1 MDFSP
6 PVVEWLKH
14 RRKLLDLTQRGL
26 ARRANFSLAAIRQIE
41 EGSRIASRN
50 LAEALAIALEIP
62 AEDREAFIAF
72 VRGTAGQHPLN
83 HLPVPL
89 TPLLG
94 REGAL
99 AAVKRALMEEGARLI
114 TLLGPPGVGK
124 TRLALQVAR
133 ELQPILAGGATFVS
147 LAPVGDPALI
157 PAAIAAAL
165 QNRAIGADASIEAVG
180 RFIDARPML
189 LVMDNF
195 EHLLAGASVIN
206 TLLGSCPGLRALATS
221 RELLNLF
228 GEQVIEVA
236 PLDEAPACA
245 LFVRHAAAAKPGFA
259 LSPEN
264 APVIT
269 EICRKLDGL
278 PLAIELAAA
287 RARMLTP
294 GKMLARLNHH
304 SGAQLELLT
313 TGPRDWPA
321 RQQTLRATIDWS
333 YALLNSDEQSFFRRM
348 GVFSGGCA
356 FEMARA
362 VCGDSGD
369 GTSRD
374 EASTES
380 RLQSLLDKSL
390 IKETLGLD
398 GAPRLE
404 LLETLRE
411 YAVLRLED
419 SGEGPAT
426 RGRMA
431 AYLAQLARSMQPYS
445 FHPDHIGRLRRMAVE
460 RDNIRAA
467 LNWSRG
473 PGGDYSAGLQL
484 AGLTGWVVSWGGYL
498 KVYLPPAEIS
508 AWMTDIDLRIRGVNP
523 ADQTSVLFGLTDL
536 TMSLGDPDA
545 WRRMVALIE
554 DSARRSGETVD
565 RCLAGFARILAE
577 HCMTGDFARGEPHY
591 EALLV
596 LSESDPDWRA
606 FAQNLYGRAL
616 VLNGQPDRAIGLISA
631 ARAHWEARG
640 MVWAPHGG
648 TATTRM
654 YLAMAHIARDEY
666 ARAQTLAEQAADD
679 NARGGWRP
687 GEAVGARFAALA
699 AAAAGQAEAFC
710 ADAARHL
717 RIWPNVPREV
727 TRHPMSRHMSPGE
740 ARVLLRCAAWAL
752 TRQRETL
759 PGHVWPLLLVV
770 LGGIMNGVGG
780 ASAGAYL
787 FGAADGLLAR
797 ANGLPADS
805 PFRVLVEQQQA
816 NARTF
821 WAADLAL
828 TLAWETGANSSLDD
842 VTAFVRALEP
852 PREPNQAPLF
862 DNKTPEGQVDPSG

>member
-6 PVVEWLKH
+6 PVAEWLKH
-14 RRKLLDLTQRGL
+14 RRKLFDLTQRGL

-41 EGSRIASRN
+41 EGSRVASRN

-72 VRGTAGQHPLN
+72 VRGMAGQQRLN

-94 REGAL
+94 REASLTTIG
-99 AAVKRALMEEGARLI
+99 RAFTEDGSRLI

-124 TRLALQVAR
+124 TRLAMQVAR
-133 ELQPILAGGATFVS
+133 DLQPVLAGGASFVP

-165 QNRAIGADASIEAVG
+165 QNRAIGADASIEAIG

-189 LVMDNF
+189 LVVDNF

-206 TLLGSCPGLRALATS
+206 TLLSRCPGLRVLATS
-221 RELLNLF
+221 RALLNLF
-228 GEQVIEVA
+228 GERVMEVA
-236 PLDEAPACA
+236 PLSAEAASA
-245 LFVRHAAAAKPGFA
+245 LFVRHATAAKPGFA
-259 LSPEN
+259 VTSEN
-264 APVIT
+264 APVIA
-269 EICRKLDGL
+269 EICRRLDGL

-294 GKMLARLNHH
+294 GKMLERLAHH
-304 SGAQLELLT
+304 PGAQLELLT
-313 TGPRDWPA
+313 TGPRDWPE

-333 YALLNSDEQSFFRRM
+333 YALLTSDEQTFFRRM
-348 GVFSGGCA
+348 GVFSGGCS

-369 GTSRD
+369 GTSGD
-374 EASTES
+374 VPSPES

-390 IKETLGLD
+390 IKEAMGLD
-398 GAPRLE
+398 GTPRFE

-411 YAVLRLED
+411 YALVRLEE
-419 SGEGPAT
+419 SGEGSAA
-426 RGRMA
+426 RQRMA
-431 AYLAQLARSMQPYS
+431 AYLSELARSMQPYS
-445 FHPDHIGRLRRMAVE
+445 FHPDHIARLLRMAVE

-473 PGGDYSAGLQL
+473 PGGDYGAGLQL

-554 DSARRSGETVD
+554 DSAGRSGETVD
-565 RCLAGFARILAE
+565 RCLAAFARVLAA

-596 LSESDPDWRA
+596 LSGSDPDWHA

-616 VLNGQPDRAIGLISA
+616 ALNGQPDRAIVLISA
-631 ARAHWEARG
+631 ALAHWEARG
-640 MVWAPHGG
+640 MAWVPHGG
-648 TATTRM
+648 TATTRAC
-654 YLAMAHIARDEY
+654 LAMVHIARDEY
-666 ARAQTLAEQAADD
+666 ARAQALAEQAADD
-679 NARGGWRP
+679 NARGGWPP
-687 GEAVGARFAALA
+687 GEAACARFAALA
-699 AAAAGQAEAFC
+699 AAAAGHAEAFC

-717 RIWPNVPREV
+717 RIWPDVPREV

-740 ARVLLRCAAWAL
+740 ARGHLRCAAWAL
-752 TRQRETL
+752 TRQREQL
-759 PGHVWPLLLVV
+759 PGHVWPLLLIV
-770 LGGIMNGVGG
+770 LGRIMNGVGN
-780 ASAGAYL
+780 AYAGAYL
-787 FGAADGLLAR
+787 FGAADGLLR
-797 ANGLPADS
+797 LLSELPADS

-821 WAADLAL
+821 WATDPAL
-828 TLAWETGANSSLDD
+828 TLAWEAGARSSLDD
-842 VTAFVRALEP
+842 VTAFVLAIEP
-852 PREPNQAPLF
+852 PREPNQARVE
-862 DNKTPEGQVDPSG
+862 DNKTPGGLTNPPG